1 MLIAL
6 TNNIALAQPISGSV
20 DLPDT
25 TIELDFGAEKD
36 AVISNRIRAALA
48 ALDGYEAV
56 EVEVD
61 AGVVSLSGSA
71 VDEAAVLRL
80 EQIVRRIDGVVAVN
94 DRVAASTDLAERLAP
109 IRGRFVNR
117 LWQTV
122 SYLPLLTVAVVVFIL
137 VYLLGAAIGRITS
150 VWRSLAPNAFIASIY
165 AQLVRLVFAILGI
178 VAALDILGATALLGS
193 ILGAAGIIGLAIG
206 FAVRDTVEN
215 FIASVM
221 LSIRQPFSPF
231 DTIGIDGDV
240 GKVVRLTSRATI
252 LISPEGNLVRVP
264 NATVFKSRLV
274 NFSRNPERRFSFS
287 LDVDPSA
294 ELAGLREA
302 LQAKLAAL
310 PFVLPSLPRLSGW
323 RKTRV
328 IGSGLASP
336 VGLICVRQTGTCRA
350 ARRSGSCAQKSLR
363 GKLPCRLHSAAS
375 LPSIMGEMR
384 RLHSIW
390 QPRPIS
396 TRPRCRSF
404 RTGRIG
410 TSNVSWRPN
419 GRCRKPTT
427 SLPPRHRRNEKQKRV
442 RGQVLALQIKA
453 SRDCRER
460 QEGAEYHQMNAALQ
474 GGGSAVGQRECGHE
488 QAQHQQNNVLGIEA
502 ENQVLSQ
509 CQGN

>member
-1 MLIAL
+1 VLIAL
-6 TNNIALAQPISGSV
+6 TNNIALAQPISGNV

-25 TIELDFGAEKD
+25 TIELEFGAEKD
-36 AVISNRIRAALA
+36 AAIAGRIRAALA

-56 EVEVD
+56 DVEVD
-61 AGVVSLSGSA
+61 AGVVTLSGSA

-287 LDVDPSA
+287 LDVDPGA
-294 ELAGLREA
+294 ELAGLRDA

-310 PFVLPSLPRLSGW
+310 PFVLSEPAPLVWLQEDAGDRVRLGFAGW
-323 RKTRV
+323 IDLRQTNWDLSRGEAIRILRAEVAARNATVPPPLSRV
-328 IGSGLASP
+328 ITVDPGRDAEAAQHLAATSD
-336 VGLICVRQTGTCRA
+336 LDEAT
-350 ARRSGSCAQKSLR
+350 
-363 GKLPCRLHSAAS
+363 LPELSNREERDLERLVEA
-375 LPSIMGEMR
+375 
-384 RLHSIW
+384 
-390 QPRPIS
+390 
-396 TRPRCRSF
+396 
-404 RTGRIG
+404 
-410 TSNVSWRPN
+410 
-419 GRCRKPTT
+419 
-427 SLPPRHRRNEKQKRV
+427 
-442 RGQVLALQIKA
+442 
-453 SRDCRER
+453 ER
-460 QEGAEYHQMNAALQ
+460 QEPQTHDLLAT
-474 GGGSAVGQRECGHE
+474 
-488 QAQHQQNNVLGIEA
+488 EA
-502 ENQVLSQ
+502 PKE
-509 CQGN
+509 